1 MTGAMYAAISG
12 LKTHM
17 NKLNVIG
24 NNVANVNTY
33 GFKAGRC
40 TFQEA
45 LYTTS
50 RSGSNGTSYVGGR
63 NPSQIGYGTELRSID
78 LKMSTGNYAPT
89 GITSDCMIDGA
100 GFFLVGGKDVE
111 RSIDPNDPETLKSLT
126 LTRVGDFDFRAD
138 GYLTD
143 SQGNV
148 VYGFLTIPKG
158 GTDDDGNI
166 LMEPT
171 TVLTPIRLPFK
182 DETGKE
188 VYPELSDDG
197 TQMLEG
203 DRMTNKPEN
212 LTDVRI
218 KPSNLTIDAS
228 TGKITCINDDTKK
241 VVTVGYLALGV
252 PANPAGV
259 SHISG
264 PYYKAM
270 DGAGDLSIVSI
281 GGAVQGYVNRKA
293 DGTTNDE
300 NLPAGMQIGKGGST
314 KLVTGGLELSNADL
328 ATEITEMIT
337 TQRGYQ
343 ANTRI
348 ITVTD
353 SMLEEL
359 VNMKR

>member
-33 GFKAGRC
+33 GFKSGRT

-50 RSGSNGTSYVGGR
+50 RSGSNGTDTIAGR
-63 NPSQIGYGTELRSID
+63 NPVQIGYGTELRSID

-89 GITSDCMIDGA
+89 GIVTDCMIDGD
-100 GFFLVGGKDVE
+100 GFFLVGDKGVD
-111 RSIDPNDPETLKSLT
+111 IDPDNPEDLKKLT
-126 LTRVGDFDFRAD
+126 LTRVGDLEISND
-138 GYLTD
+138 GYVTD
-143 SQGNV
+143 RAGNII
-148 VYGFLTIPKG
+148 YGFLCSEVPVDG
-158 GTDDDGNI
+158 GTETRGRPYLVPLQVPMASADG
-166 LMEPT
+166 
-171 TVLTPIRLPFK
+171 K
-182 DETGKE
+182 A
-188 VYPELSDDG
+188 VYPEFDENGVMSYPTGDDNANADTEETRKRINYGSLSIDG
-197 TQMLEG
+197 
-203 DRMTNKPEN
+203 
-212 LTDVRI
+212 
-218 KPSNLTIDAS
+218 A
-228 TGKITCINDDTKK
+228 TGKITCTNNDDDDAPISI
-241 VVTVGYLALGV
+241 GYIALGV
-252 PANPAGV
+252 PDNSAGV

-264 PYYKAM
+264 PYYMAGE
-270 DGAGDLSIVSI
+270 GAGDLRIVSI
-281 GGAVQGYVNRKA
+281 GGSVTGYVNNPDPGDDA
-293 DGTTNDE
+293 
-300 NLPAGMQIGKGGST
+300 PAAMRIGNSGET

-348 ITVTD
+348 VTVTD
-353 SMLEEL
+353 TMLEEL